1 MLAAIR
7 QITRPY
13 FVDGSFWKYH
23 QEGDKENT
31 ENADNGRARLIYRSR
46 GDKQGR
52 EPEPNRRCSPTKYHV
67 HHRRESTP
75 G

>member
-31 ENADNGRARLIYRSR
+31 ENADNGRARLIYLSR
-46 GDKQGR
+46 RDKQGR
-52 EPEPNRRCSPTKYHV
+52 KP
-67 HHRRESTP
+67 
-75 G
+75 